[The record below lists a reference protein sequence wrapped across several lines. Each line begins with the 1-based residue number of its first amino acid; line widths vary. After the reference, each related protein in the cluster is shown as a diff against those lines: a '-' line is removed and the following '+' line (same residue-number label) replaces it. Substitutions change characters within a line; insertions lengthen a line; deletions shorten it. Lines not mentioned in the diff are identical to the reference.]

1 MVEKKRTPRRT
12 KPVALPCRAAV
23 LASLERLGVDAVADA
38 RAQVLL
44 TLADSLDAGAGM
56 ATAAVARELRAT
68 LGELEEHHGGGSSD
82 LDRFL
87 ASMSSEMGDPKV

>member
-1 MVEKKRTPRRT
+1 MVEKKRVPRRV
-12 KPVALPCRAAV
+12 KPVSLPCRAAV
-23 LASLERLGVDAVADA
+23 VATLDRLGVDPMLDA
-38 RAQVLL
+38 RAQVAL

-68 LGELEEHHGGGSSD
+68 LTELEEHHGGGSSE

-87 ASMSSEMGDPKV
+87 ASMSSEVGDPKV